1 MLLLL
6 ILLPARVKFRKLK
19 FCCEL
24 MDWHTISNRNTN
36 EMGIY
41 TFQTFPLLIV
51 RISLLHLM
59 KSCTI
64 CQWRFINMIPK
75 ILVSIFVAFII
86 ATLDIRTEEDRMKN
100 LKIGMV
106 APDFTLMGDD
116 GQKHK
121 ISQHLGKK
129 NVVLAFYPKDF
140 TGG

>member
-1 MLLLL
+1 
-6 ILLPARVKFRKLK
+6 
-19 FCCEL
+19 
-24 MDWHTISNRNTN
+24 
-36 EMGIY
+36 
-41 TFQTFPLLIV
+41 
-51 RISLLHLM
+51 
-59 KSCTI
+59 
-64 CQWRFINMIPK
+64 MIPK

-86 ATLDIRTEEDRMKN
+86 RMKN